1 MITAAAWHP
10 IQMSEEKEWVRLCA
24 VDDAPADGGLKQ
36 LAAAGRAICLANVDG
51 TLRAVDNVCPHRQGP
66 LAEGWIENGEIVCPW
81 HGWSFNP
88 ETGVCT
94 NASGAVEAY
103 PVKLRG
109 KDVLIAVR

>member
-1 MITAAAWHP
+1 
-10 IQMSEEKEWVRLCA
+10 MSEAREWVRFCA
-24 VDDAPADGGLKQ
+24 AADAPADGELLQ
-36 LAAAGRAICLANVDG
+36 AEAASRTICLANVDG

-66 LAEGWIENGEIVCPW
+66 LAEGWIENGELVCPW

-103 PVKLRG
+103 PVKLQG
-109 KDVLIAVR
+109 PDVLVGIRRL